1 MFPPTFSR
9 NKTFNQVKT
18 AKRPLSTSLVLVVV
32 PLKYT
37 SYISNFLSP
46 FGSSHIN
53 NRQTNTG
60 SFICTTYVG
69 GKFYRLAYQ
78 SLFNLLSFLFPN
90 EVCQLYSILL
100 CLLLQLFLVL
110 LCLLQA
116 GTASADSGN
125 GLQKGR
131 DFRKG
136 DSFDGSDGRGATAAC
151 ANQNG
156 GIAHGDGAAVR
167 RHTAHSSSGFAA
179 YQYGGF
185 SLNNGVRWSGTNA
198 HVPHYGSGLSAN

>member
-60 SFICTTYVG
+60 SFIRTTYVG

-100 CLLLQLFLVL
+100 CLLLQFFLVL
-110 LCLLQA
+110 LCLFQA
-116 GTASADSGN
+116 GPASADSGN

-131 DFRKG
+131 YFRKG

-151 ANQNG
+151 ADEHRGLANG
-156 GIAHGDGAAVR
+156 NGTAVGRHAAYGSV
-167 RHTAHSSSGFAA
+167 AFAA
-179 YQYGGF
+179 YLNSGF
-185 SLNNGVRWSGTNA
+185 SLNNGVRRSCTNA
-198 HVPHYGSGLSAN
+198 HIAHYGSGLTAN